1 MKLRVIKIIKK
12 IKNIFIISRKLY
24 FITNSTAYKELKL
37 KGIFSNKKSCC
48 IFVGEYF
55 DSKSNTELNNFT
67 LPLSAIRFKPYTP
80 KAKLQVIYCDF
91 LQLIICIFFKIYKG
105 RDKEIIFTS
114 VMNSRT
120 LYILDLFIKNLKVI
134 EWQYKYI
141 YKYLIKYYKNK
152 KINFKYG
159 DFIFR
164 ANHKLR
170 CKIDF
175 PLSLNDKFNE
185 LIEYHKE
192 GNVLIVHNPNRNYNY
207 WLSLNKLIENHKG
220 SNLLFFLLI
229 HPKTFEE
236 EKRIFF
242 KIFANNLN
250 NQNIVFSSLNK
261 IIENKKKFK
270 VSLCYSL
277 SSSLDFILYAN
288 LVPIVSPLKLD

>member
-1 MKLRVIKIIKK
+1 MKLNLIKK
-12 IKNIFIISRKLY
+12 IQYLFIISRKLY
-24 FITNSTAYKELKL
+24 FITNSTAYKELKSN
-37 KGIFSNKKSCC
+37 GIISSEKSCC

-55 DSKSNTELNNFT
+55 DSKSNRELTNFT

-80 KAKLQVIYCDF
+80 MAKLQVIYCDF
-91 LQLIICIFFKIYKG
+91 LQLFISIFFKIYKG
-105 RDKEIIFTS
+105 RNKEIIFTS

-141 YKYLIKYYKNK
+141 YKYLINYYKHK

-175 PLSLNDKFNE
+175 PASINDKFNE
-185 LIEYHKE
+185 LIEYDKE
-192 GNVLIVHNPNRNYNY
+192 GNILIIHNPNRDFNY
-207 WLSLNKLIENHKG
+207 WLSLNKLIENHKK

-236 EKRIFF
+236 DKKKFF
-242 KIFANNLN
+242 NIFANNLN
-250 NQNIVFSSLNK
+250 SQNIIFSSLSK

-277 SSSLDFILYAN
+277 SSSIDFILYAN
-288 LVPIVSPLKLD
+288 FVPIVSPLKLN

>member
-1 MKLRVIKIIKK
+1 MKLRVINK

-24 FITNSTAYKELKL
+24 FITNSTAYRELKL

-55 DSKSNTELNNFT
+55 DSKSNKELNNFT
-67 LPLSAIRFKPYTP
+67 LPLSTIRFVPYSLN
-80 KAKLQVIYCDF
+80 AKLQVIYCDV
-91 LQLIICIFFKIYKG
+91 LQLIICILFKLFKG
-105 RDKEIIFTS
+105 ENKEIIFTS

-141 YKYLIKYYKNK
+141 YKYLINLDENK
-152 KINFKYG
+152 KIYFKYG

-170 CKIDF
+170 CNIDF

-192 GNVLIVHNPNRNYNY
+192 GNVLIIHNPNRNINF
-207 WLSLNKLIENHKG
+207 WLNLNKLIENQKG
-220 SNLLFFLLI
+220 SNLLFFLMI

-236 EKRIFF
+236 DKKNFL
-242 KIFANNLN
+242 KIFSNNLN
-250 NQNIVFSSLNK
+250 IQNIKFLSLNK
-261 IIENKKKFK
+261 IIESNKKLKI
-270 VSLCYSL
+270 SLCYSL
-277 SSSLDFILYAN
+277 SSSLDFILYNN
-288 LVPIVSPLKLD
+288 LVPIVSPLKS

>member
-1 MKLRVIKIIKK
+1 MKLRLAKK
-12 IKNIFIISRKLY
+12 IQNIFINVRKLY
-24 FITNSTAYKELKL
+24 FITNSTAYKELKS
-37 KGIFSNKKSCC
+37 KGIISSKKSCC
-48 IFVGEYF
+48 IFVGEYY
-55 DSKSNTELNNFT
+55 DSKSNTELTNFT
-67 LPLSAIRFKPYTP
+67 LPLSAIRFQPYTP
-80 KAKLQVIYCDF
+80 KAKLQVFYCDL

-105 RDKEIIFTS
+105 RKKEIIFTS

-141 YKYLIKYYKNK
+141 YKYLINYYEHK

-170 CKIDF
+170 CEIDF
-175 PLSLNDKFNE
+175 PPSLNDKFNE
-185 LIEYHKE
+185 LIEYDKD
-192 GNVLIVHNPNRNYNY
+192 GDILIIHNPNRDFNY
-207 WLSLNKLIENHKG
+207 WLSLNKLIENYKG

-236 EKRIFF
+236 DKNNFL

-250 NQNIVFSSLNK
+250 NQNIIFSSLNK

-288 LVPIVSPLKLD
+288 LVPIVSPLIID